1 MLLKKLK
8 DRYNIIFLAFII
20 IVVIIILRLAALM
33 IVEGQNYRE
42 QAENRIF
49 KNIPLSAPRG
59 EIRDKYGRLLAGSR
73 PSFTVQIM
81 RNEIDGKKINEI
93 ALRLIN
99 ILEQNG
105 DKYTDEFPIILT
117 ETGEYAFTYDIDLA
131 NWKETYGLVD
141 VKSGKEAFE
150 ILKERYDINI
160 EDPIEAQLELL
171 KIPDLTVPISI
182 KEDTRWEYTYILK
195 KQDWLKSYGFNEKE
209 YDIRAIDVFNK
220 IRKGYEIP
228 DNYSPEDSRKI
239 MVVRQQIRSSGYLQY
254 NPVKIAQDISP
265 QSVAEIEENILEL
278 SGISIA
284 VEPIR
289 YYPEGKLAAHL
300 LGNLGKIAQQH
311 EIDKYIKEL
320 KYLPSDIIG
329 KTGLE
334 HKFEETL
341 KGIGGYQKVIVDS
354 RGRLIE
360 VLERQE
366 PIPGETLYLTIDANL
381 QKKTEE
387 VLEDV
392 LKAIQTGGT
401 YETRWGKN
409 TFLSTSGIKSNAK
422 SGAAVVIDVKNGKI
436 LALASYPAYDPNLFA
451 TGISTSDW
459 QSLMPENERDI
470 LSPRPL
476 LNMALSTAVQPGSTF
491 KMLVGISALEQ
502 GLNPNYKI
510 LDKGFIKIGGHSF
523 GNWLWNQSR
532 RTMGYQNLIEAIR
545 DSNNYYFYSIA
556 NGYDYGA
563 GRHLPFNMTPEILID
578 YAKRFGLN
586 DRTGIEIDIPRE
598 RSGGVP
604 SSERKLATVKAM
616 LNNYLNRQMNVED
629 LDSEKVTPSAE
640 NLKNIIKEIVSW
652 AEENPS
658 RAAIEKRMV
667 ELGIKK
673 EKASIYTDIAKYNYF
688 NQARWSVADT
698 MNFAIG
704 QGEHE
709 YTPIQMANFMAILA
723 NGGYK
728 YNVGVVKKSKS
739 IENGQIKEYPA
750 ELIER
755 IKLKDYNNLNH
766 IKIGMHQ
773 VTTIGSVRST
783 FDKLPVDVAA
793 KTGTAEKT
801 GKIPPVDEVKYL
813 ETHLS
818 RFGVSSKQVE
828 EKMLQLKNE
837 NKNSAK
843 YMDDAFVMRE
853 AIKQINPRVRDK
865 DIDQFKSDY
874 DSFTWFVGFAPYE
887 DPQIAIA
894 ILIPQGGSGGYGA
907 PIFREIVAEY
917 MGLNETNDNED
928 FSISSRL
935 LP

>member
-1 MLLKKLK
+1 LLLKKLK
-8 DRYNIIFLAFII
+8 DRYNVILLVFAII
-20 IVVIIILRLAALM
+20 IIAIVLRLAALM

-59 EIRDKYGRLLAGSR
+59 EIRDRYGRLLAGSR

-81 RNEIDGKKINEI
+81 RNEIDSKGINTT
-93 ALRLIN
+93 ALKLIN

-117 ETGEYAFTYDIDLA
+117 ETGECAFTYDIDLA
-131 NWKETYGLVD
+131 NWKETYGLVG
-141 VKSGKEAFE
+141 VKNGKEAFE
-150 ILKERYDINI
+150 ILKERYDIDI
-160 EDPIEAQLELL
+160 EDPVEAQLELL

-182 KEDTRWEYTYILK
+182 KEDTRWEYTDMLK
-195 KQDWLKSYGFNEKE
+195 KEDWLKSYGFKK
-209 YDIRAIDVFNK
+209 YDVEAIEVFNE
-220 IRKGYEIP
+220 IRKNYEIP
-228 DNYSPEDSRKI
+228 DEYSLEDARKI
-239 MVVRQQIRSSGYLQY
+239 MVVRQRIRNSGYLQY

-265 QSVAEIEENILEL
+265 QSVARIEENTLEL
-278 SGISIA
+278 PGISIV

-334 HKFEETL
+334 HKFEEIL
-341 KGIGGYQKVIVDS
+341 KGTDGYQKVIVNS
-354 RGRLIE
+354 SGRLVE
-360 VLERQE
+360 VLERKE
-366 PIPGETLYLTIDANL
+366 PIPGGTLYLTIDANL
-381 QKKTEE
+381 QRKTEE

-409 TFLSTSGIKSNAK
+409 TFLGTGGVRANAK
-422 SGAAVVIDVKNGKI
+422 SGAVVVLDVKNGNV
-436 LALASYPAYDPNLFA
+436 LALVSYPSYDPNLFA

-459 QSLMPENERDI
+459 QDLMPENERDI

-491 KMLVGISALEQ
+491 KMSVAVAALEQ
-502 GLNPNYKI
+502 GLSPNYRI

-523 GNWLWNQSR
+523 GNWLWNQSG
-532 RTMGYQNLIEAIR
+532 RTMGYQNIVEAIR
-545 DSNNYYFYSIA
+545 ESNNYYFYSIA

-563 GRHLPFNMTPEILID
+563 GRPLPIKMTPEILID
-578 YAKRFGLN
+578 YAKKFGLN
-586 DRTGIEIDIPRE
+586 DYTGIEIDVPKE

-604 SSERKLATVKAM
+604 SLERKLATVKAM
-616 LNNYLNRQMNVED
+616 LNSYLTRQMNIQD
-629 LDSEKVTPSAE
+629 LDPERVELNAE
-640 NLKNIIKEIVSW
+640 NLKNVIDNIVSW
-652 AEENPS
+652 AEENPP
-658 RAAIEKRMV
+658 RATIEKRIV
-667 ELGIKK
+667 ELGVKK
-673 EKASIYTDIAKYNYF
+673 EKAGIYTDAAKYNYF
-688 NQARWSVADT
+688 NQAKWSVSDT

-704 QGEHE
+704 QGQHA

-728 YNVGVVKKSKS
+728 YNVSVVNKFKS
-739 IENGQIKEYPA
+739 IENGQIEEFPT
-750 ELIER
+750 EIIEK
-755 IKLKDYNNLNH
+755 IKLNDYNNLD
-766 IKIGMHQ
+766 IVKVGMHQ
-773 VTTIGSVRST
+773 VTSIGSTRLT

-793 KTGTAEKT
+793 KTGTAQKT
-801 GKIPPVDEVKYL
+801 GKIPPVDEVEYL
-813 ETHLS
+813 KTHLS
-818 RFGVSSKQVE
+818 RYGVSLKQVE
-828 EKMLQLKNE
+828 EKMLQLKNK

-853 AIKQINPRVRDK
+853 AIKQINPGIKDK

-874 DSFTWFVGFAPYE
+874 DSFTWFTGFAPYE

-917 MGLNETNDNED
+917 MGLNETGSNENFD
-928 FSISSRL
+928 ISSRL

>member
-8 DRYNIIFLAFII
+8 DRYNVILLVFAII
-20 IVVIIILRLAALM
+20 IIAIVLRLAALM

-59 EIRDKYGRLLAGSR
+59 EIRDRYGRLLAGSR

-81 RNEIDGKKINEI
+81 RNEIDSKKINTI
-93 ALRLIN
+93 ALKLIN

-117 ETGEYAFTYDIDLA
+117 ETDECAFTYDIDLA
-131 NWKETYGLVD
+131 NWKETYGLIG
-141 VKSGKEAFE
+141 VKDGKEAFE
-150 ILKERYDINI
+150 LLKERYDIDI
-160 EDPIEAQLELL
+160 EDPVEAQLELL

-182 KEDTRWEYTYILK
+182 KEDTRWEYTDILK
-195 KQDWLKSYGFNEKE
+195 KEDWLKSYGFKK
-209 YDIRAIDVFNK
+209 YDIEAIEVFNEIK
-220 IRKGYEIP
+220 KNYEIP
-228 DNYSPEDSRKI
+228 DEYSFEDARKI
-239 MVVRQQIRSSGYLQY
+239 MVVRQRIRNSGYLQY

-265 QSVAEIEENILEL
+265 QSVARIEENTLEL
-278 SGISIA
+278 PGISIV
-284 VEPIR
+284 VEPVR

-320 KYLPSDIIG
+320 KYLPADIIG

-334 HKFEETL
+334 HKFEEIL
-341 KGIGGYQKVIVDS
+341 KGTDGYQKVIVNS
-354 RGRLIE
+354 SGRLVE
-360 VLERQE
+360 VLERKE
-366 PIPGETLYLTIDANL
+366 PIPGGTLYLTIDANL

-409 TFLSTSGIKSNAK
+409 TFLGTGGVKANAK
-422 SGAAVVIDVKNGKI
+422 SGAIVVLDVKNGNV
-436 LALASYPAYDPNLFA
+436 LALVSYPSYDPNLFA

-459 QSLMPENERDI
+459 QDLMPENERDI

-491 KMLVGISALEQ
+491 KMSVAVAALEQ
-502 GLNPNYKI
+502 GLSPNYRI

-523 GNWLWNQSR
+523 GNWLWNQSG
-532 RTMGYQNLIEAIR
+532 RTMGYQNIIEAIR
-545 DSNNYYFYSIA
+545 ESNNYYFYSIA

-563 GRHLPFNMTPEILID
+563 GKPLPIKMTPEILID
-578 YAKRFGLN
+578 YAKKFGLN
-586 DRTGIEIDIPRE
+586 DHTGIEIDVPKE

-604 SSERKLATVKAM
+604 SLERKLATVKAM
-616 LNNYLNRQMNVED
+616 LNSYLSRQMNIQD
-629 LDSEKVTPSAE
+629 LDPERVEPSAE
-640 NLKNIIKEIVSW
+640 NLKSIIDEIVDW
-652 AEENPS
+652 TEENPP
-658 RAAIEKRMV
+658 RATIEKRIV
-667 ELGIKK
+667 ELGVKK
-673 EKASIYTDIAKYNYF
+673 EKAGVYTDAAKYNYY
-688 NQARWSVADT
+688 NQAKWSVSDT

-704 QGEHE
+704 QGEHA
-709 YTPIQMANFMAILA
+709 YTPIQMANFMSILA

-728 YNVGVVKKSKS
+728 YNVSVINKFKS
-739 IENGQIKEYPA
+739 IENGQIEEFPTEMIEKI
-750 ELIER
+750 ELN
-755 IKLKDYNNLNH
+755 DYNNLDLV
-766 IKIGMHQ
+766 KVGMHQ
-773 VTTIGSVRST
+773 VTTIGSTRLT

-793 KTGTAEKT
+793 KTGTAQKT
-801 GKIPPVDEVKYL
+801 GKIPPADEVKYL
-813 ETHLS
+813 KTHLS
-818 RFGVSSKQVE
+818 RFGVSLTQVE
-828 EKMLQLKNE
+828 EKMLQLKNK

-853 AIKQINPRVRDK
+853 AIKQINPGIKDK
-865 DIDQFKSDY
+865 DIDQFKPDY
-874 DSFTWFVGFAPYE
+874 DSFTWFTGFAPYE

-917 MGLNETNDNED
+917 MGLNETGNNED
-928 FSISSRL
+928 FDISSRL